1 MSKFL
6 IKPSSN
12 GQNYFVLKSSGNNET
27 ILTSE
32 MYTSVQACKTWIA
45 SVKLN
50 SQIDDHYKKW
60 KSGDDQRYF
69 TLIGGNGETIGT
81 SEMYKTA
88 SARDDGILA
97 VKKYAPVATIEE

>member
-32 MYTSVQACKTWIA
+32 MYTSVQACKIWIA
-45 SVKLN
+45 SVKIN
-50 SQIDDHYKKW
+50 SQIDDHYKRM
-60 KSGDDQRYF
+60 KSGDDQRF
-69 TLIGGNGETIGT
+69 FNLIWGNWEIIGT
-81 SEMYKTA
+81 SEMYTTPT
-88 SARDDGILA
+88 ARDNGILA
-97 VKKYAPVATIEE
+97 VKKYAPIATIEE